1 MSGTKAQIL
10 RQAQNERN
18 EELIMTDGEGLA
30 KTMVDFTLTLTLSRS
45 PYPSGSKSS
54 LDACPP
60 FRREGEGNRKEALR
74 RVRIGAVDIEAN
86 IREVQRRMARACERS
101 RRSPDEIT
109 LVAVTKG
116 ADVSTIR
123 AAFQYGIRDLGE
135 NRVQEAEG
143 KIAQL
148 ADLKPDVTWHMVGHL
163 QSNKTKSAVELFD
176 IIHSV
181 DSIKLAEVL
190 SRRVEK
196 PLPVLL
202 EVNVSG
208 EATKGGFSVGET
220 EAAVKEI
227 GRLPNLKLMGL
238 MTVAPVTAEPEAVR
252 PVFRKLRELRDSLG
266 LKHLSMGMTDDFEVA
281 VEEGATMLR
290 IGRAIFGDRRQ

>member
-1 MSGTKAQIL
+1 M
-10 RQAQNERN
+10 
-18 EELIMTDGEGLA
+18 
-30 KTMVDFTLTLTLSRS
+30 
-45 PYPSGSKSS
+45 
-54 LDACPP
+54 
-60 FRREGEGNRKEALR
+60 
-74 RVRIGAVDIEAN
+74 DIEVN
-86 IREVQRRMARACERS
+86 IKEVRRRIARACERS

-116 ADVSTIR
+116 FEVPAIR
-123 AAFQYGIRDLGE
+123 TAFNSGIRDFGE

-148 ADLKPDVTWHMVGHL
+148 TDVKPAVTWHMVGHL
-163 QSNKTKSAVELFD
+163 QSNKAKSAVGLFD

-181 DSIKLAEVL
+181 DSVKLAEIL
-190 SRRVEK
+190 NRRVEK

-208 EATKGGFSVGET
+208 EATKGGFSLGEI
-220 EAAVKEI
+220 AAAIKGI
-227 GRLPNLKLMGL
+227 KQLPNLKLMGL
-238 MTVAPVTAEPEAVR
+238 MTVAPFVIDPEAVR
-252 PVFRKLRELRDSLG
+252 PVFRKLRKLRDSLG
-266 LKHLSMGMTDDFEVA
+266 LEHLSMGMTDDFEVA